1 MPKAKQTSINIFLRN
16 PVPNDDREEKNQNPD
31 PEVQVNVIQTEDE
44 DADAVPVKKRRT
56 KRSFRNE
63 WLEQFKWLRLRHCS
77 RWSRKNDLFILPEV
91 WKKQWFYTCD
101 SYGRCIL
108 HLAGELKCLNRHLA
122 SCMI

>member
-63 WLEQFKWLRLRHCS
+63 WLEQFKWLRYGTVDGVEKITCS
-77 RWSRKNDLFILPEV
+77 FCQRFGKSNGFTRV
-91 WKKQWFYTCD
+91 TVMAGAFY
-101 SYGRCIL
+101 IWPV
-108 HLAGELKCLNRHLA
+108 N
-122 SCMI
+122 

>member
-1 MPKAKQTSINIFLRN
+1 MPKAKQPSINIFLRN

-63 WLEQFKWLRLRHCS
+63 WLEQFKWLRYGTVDGVEKITCS
-77 RWSRKNDLFILPEV
+77 FCQRFGKSNGFTRV
-91 WKKQWFYTCD
+91 TVMAGAFY
-101 SYGRCIL
+101 IWPV
-108 HLAGELKCLNRHLA
+108 N
-122 SCMI
+122 